1 MREGCKV
8 LMNEILIAGYGSVG
22 QYLLDFILKDHRINN
37 ISKIHIMSR
46 KTESE
51 VKPRIDI
58 SRVAAGLS
66 ERFID
71 IEYHSIDFNNV
82 SAMADLINKVKPNVI
97 VYTGR
102 YASGLKYGAFSYP
115 NQIGYGV
122 WMPMSFPYIYNLM
135 KAVKMSDV
143 KTKVIN
149 TSFPDGVNYLLGELD
164 LAPYTGAGN
173 INHLVPRIKNA
184 ASLLFRVSPSD
195 LNVNFVCS
203 HYTNTYVSKEGSSK
217 GSPSLLRV
225 VNKLTGE
232 VYIGDKNYTDGTDDL
247 KESVLFP
254 LCKDNSAGGQV
265 RNQMI
270 ATDCAELVRYLTD
283 PESEGVIH
291 VPGFKGRPGG
301 FRVQAVNGILVRN
314 SYWNQDLTDQVGKE
328 GLLCDGVSIRDKK
341 LYFSNTAISKMKE
354 VFNLDYPSYGLTVD
368 EIQPFADEISAKL
381 KEVSSQ

>member
-1 MREGCKV
+1 MRGAK
-8 LMNEILIAGYGSVG
+8 LMSEILIAGYGSAG
-22 QYLLDFILKDHRINN
+22 QYLLDFILKDHRINS

-71 IEYHSIDFNNV
+71 IEYHSADFNNV
-82 SAMADLINKVKPNVI
+82 SMMSEIISKIKPKVI

-135 KAVKMSDV
+135 KAVKMSGI

-173 INHLVPRIKNA
+173 INHLIPRIKNA
-184 ASLLFRVSPSD
+184 ASSLFRVSPSD
-195 LNVNFVCS
+195 LDVNFVCS

-217 GSPSLLRV
+217 GSPSLLRIR
-225 VNKLTGE
+225 NKFTGE
-232 VYIGDKNYTDGTDDL
+232 VYIEDKGCQIDEVDNL

-254 LCKDNSAGGQV
+254 LCKDNSSGGQI

-283 PESEGVIH
+283 PESKGTIH
-291 VPGFKGRPGG
+291 VPGFKGCPGG

-328 GLLCDGVSIRDKK
+328 GLLCDGISIRDKK
-341 LYFSNTAISKMKE
+341 LYFSNTTISKMKE

-381 KEVSSQ
+381 KEISNK

>member
-1 MREGCKV
+1 MS
-8 LMNEILIAGYGSVG
+8 EILIAGYGSAG
-22 QYLLDFILKDHRINN
+22 QYLLDFILKDHRINSV
-37 ISKIHIMSR
+37 SKIHIMSR

-71 IEYHSIDFNNV
+71 IEYHSVDFNNV
-82 SAMADLINKVKPNVI
+82 SMMSEIISKIKPDVI

-135 KAVKMSDV
+135 KAVKMSGI

-173 INHLVPRIKNA
+173 INHLIPRIKNA
-184 ASLLFRVSPSD
+184 ASSLFRVRPSD
-195 LNVNFVCS
+195 LDVNFVCS

-217 GSPSLLRV
+217 GSPSLLRI

-232 VYIGDKNYTDGTDDL
+232 VYIEDKGTQSSEVDNL

-254 LCKDNSAGGQV
+254 LCKDNSAGGQI

-283 PESEGVIH
+283 PESKGVIH
-291 VPGFKGRPGG
+291 VPGFKGCPGG
-301 FRVQAVNGILVRN
+301 FRVSALNGMLTRD
-314 SYWNQDLTDQVGKE
+314 SHWDEGLTDQVGKK
-328 GLLCDGVSIRDKK
+328 GLLCDGIFVYGEK
-341 LYFSNTAISKMKE
+341 LYFSERMISRMKE
-354 VFNLDYPSYGLTVD
+354 VFNLDYPCCLTVE
-368 EIQPFADEISAKL
+368 EIQPFADEIYAKL
-381 KEVSSQ
+381 KEVSNK

>member
-1 MREGCKV
+1 MS
-8 LMNEILIAGYGSVG
+8 EILIAGYGSAG
-22 QYLLDFILKDHRINN
+22 QYLLDFILKDHRIRTIN
-37 ISKIHIMSR
+37 KIHIMSR

-71 IEYHSIDFNNV
+71 TEYHSVDFNNV
-82 SAMADLINKVKPNVI
+82 SMMSEIISKIKPDVI

-135 KAVKMSDV
+135 RAVKMSGI

-173 INHLVPRIKNA
+173 INHLIPRIKNA
-184 ASLLFRVSPSD
+184 ASSLFRVSPYNLD
-195 LNVNFVCS
+195 VNFVCS

-232 VYIGDKNYTDGTDDL
+232 VYIDDKGSNRGEVDNL

-254 LCKDNSAGGQV
+254 LCKDNSAGGQI

-270 ATDCAELVRYLTD
+270 ATDCAELVRYLTE
-283 PESEGVIH
+283 PESTGVIH
-291 VPGFKGRPGG
+291 VPGFKGCPGG
-301 FRVQAVNGILVRN
+301 FRVVALNGILTRDSHWDKN
-314 SYWNQDLTDQVGKE
+314 LTDQVGKE
-328 GLLCDGVSIRDKK
+328 GLLCDGISVYDKK
-341 LYFSNTAISKMKE
+341 LYFSDRMISRMKE
-354 VFNLDYPSYGLTVD
+354 VFNLEYPRCLTVE
-368 EIQPFADEISAKL
+368 EIQPFADEIYAKL
-381 KEVSSQ
+381 KEISNK